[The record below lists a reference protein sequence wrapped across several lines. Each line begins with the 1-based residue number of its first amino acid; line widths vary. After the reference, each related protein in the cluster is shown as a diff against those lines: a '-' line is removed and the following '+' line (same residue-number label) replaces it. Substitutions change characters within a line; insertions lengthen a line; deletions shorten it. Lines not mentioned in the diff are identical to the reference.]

1 MSLLNTAW
9 HMEVINNKWQQHRG
23 LKVQLAGQHLSFW
36 KIHYCPTPAK
46 ADPSLSCASDSY
58 TQVGRHPDKAMSVET
73 CVTSQASVRCR
84 HLFRLTLLKIAA
96 RYILVYGISTCQGSQ
111 GSNHTKPTTWHI
123 AGATG
128 LAAEPWPL
136 CVQLCREQRWNSE
149 RPEPAVLC

>member
-9 HMEVINNKWQQHRG
+9 HMEVINNKRQQHRG

-96 RYILVYGISTCQGSQ
+96 RYIWNPHTRLWDFNLPGISGLQSHKTNNLTHSRSHGTGS
-111 GSNHTKPTTWHI
+111 W
-123 AGATG
+123 
-128 LAAEPWPL
+128 
-136 CVQLCREQRWNSE
+136 
-149 RPEPAVLC
+149 AVTAVCTVM